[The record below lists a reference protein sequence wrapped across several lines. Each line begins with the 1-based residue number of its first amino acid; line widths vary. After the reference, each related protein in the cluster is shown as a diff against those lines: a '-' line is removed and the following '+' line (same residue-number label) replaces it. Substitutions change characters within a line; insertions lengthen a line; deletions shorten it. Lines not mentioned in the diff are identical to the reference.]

1 MASVKL
7 LLLLLLAEGS
17 FATLPSMHH
26 VHSKFEF
33 RHSFKGPYLINSNGV
48 IPFWEFGGS
57 AIPSEDQVRVCPSI
71 KSRRGWV
78 WTKERFSSANWMV
91 DVTLRVTGR
100 LKNGA
105 DGMAIWF
112 TAERGSE
119 GPVFGNVEW
128 WHGMGV
134 LLDSFDNDGL
144 HDNPKIQLVLNDGT
158 AMYEHGSD
166 GLRQEGGS
174 CLRDFRNRPNPVKLR
189 IIYLRGALEIWFHDG
204 VSLVED
210 DYELCL
216 RVEDAQN
223 IPREGYFGVS
233 AATGGLSDDHD
244 VLSFV
249 THTLT
254 TLEAQQAELQRKVD
268 EERAKELHDQYSQM
282 AAAFEERKDTYYK
295 EHPESAPDWQY
306 EMEVEQNIRVI
317 LEMQAQLHNVI
328 RELSAKV
335 DRALGGGAV
344 ERRETGGTA
353 GSFSSE
359 LNQIKTTESN
369 ILHQLA
375 DLRAAMDR
383 SVPQGAPVAASEQLQ
398 PVYETKT
405 LVQQNRQLLQS
416 IESHLQT
423 FSTHCPPSGDSS
435 CLSPWVFAVVTVT
448 QLVAVV
454 GYLIYRQRQE
464 LSAKKFF

>member
-1 MASVKL
+1 M
-7 LLLLLLAEGS
+7 
-17 FATLPSMHH
+17 
-26 VHSKFEF
+26 
-33 RHSFKGPYLINSNGV
+33 
-48 IPFWEFGGS
+48 
-57 AIPSEDQVRVCPSI
+57 
-71 KSRRGWV
+71 
-78 WTKERFSSANWMV
+78 
-91 DVTLRVTGR
+91 
-100 LKNGA
+100 
-105 DGMAIWF
+105 
-112 TAERGSE
+112 
-119 GPVFGNVEW
+119 
-128 WHGMGV
+128 
-134 LLDSFDNDGL
+134 
-144 HDNPKIQLVLNDGT
+144 
-158 AMYEHGSD
+158 
-166 GLRQEGGS
+166 
-174 CLRDFRNRPNPVKLR
+174 KLR

-344 ERRETGGTA
+344 ERREAGGTA

-405 LVQQNRQLLQS
+405 LVQQNGQLLQS

-423 FSTHCPPSGDSS
+423 FTNHCPPSGDSS